1 MFTRGKASFIN
12 VYVKK
17 FIIKDKRFMSYL
29 VGGAGGGIEKRLM
42 MGSLELLLMKKRI
55 EKKK

>member
-29 VGGAGGGIEKRLM
+29 VGGAGGIEKRLM